1 MATAI
6 DLQSYQEPIL
16 FLATAGIV
24 VPLFHR
30 LKISPV
36 LGFLAAGALLGPYG
50 LGRLVPAYPWVNWV
64 TFTNPEGTSRLAEFG
79 VVFLLFT
86 IGIELSW
93 QRLRTLR
100 RLVFGFGSLQVFLGA
115 LILGLAF
122 YAFRTVD
129 TITAATV
136 VGLALALSSTAI
148 VIPVLAEQKRLNS
161 AAGRAGFSALLFQDL
176 LVAPILFAIAVLD
189 TGKPEVTVSSFA
201 VLLLQAVI
209 ALVLIVGLGRIILRP
224 FFQLVS
230 TPKSPELFMAACL
243 LVVMVTSLIAAV
255 SGLSMALGAFIA
267 GILLSETEYRRAVD
281 VTIQPFKGLL
291 LGVFFVSVGMSL
303 DLFRFLEAPLLILSL
318 AATVVIIKGMTIVAI
333 GRHFGLSTAEAAETG
348 LLLGPSGEF
357 ALVILGAA
365 MIAGLVPGGIGQNL
379 LLVTTLT
386 MVAIPLLARLGQRL
400 SRKLEVRRPLDP
412 LVTVAPPT
420 DEVGRVIIAGYGRVG
435 QLVGEMLDRHKVP
448 YLAIDL
454 DPARVASERKAGKPV
469 YYGDGSYPEFLRA
482 CGIDRALALVI
493 TLDTLNSIEAVVSAA
508 RQECSDIT
516 IVARARDARHA
527 TQLYELG
534 VDDAVPETI
543 EASLQLSE
551 AVLSDIGVPMGL
563 VIASIHERRDE
574 FREILRKKN
583 PKRNPDRAVFQAR
596 RRVGKSSPSAVA
608 EQATQVDT

>member
-1 MATAI
+1 MAAAI

-50 LGRLVPAYPWVNWV
+50 LGRLVPTYPWVNWV

-100 RLVFGFGSLQVFLGA
+100 RLVFGFGSLQVLLGA

-122 YAFRTVD
+122 YAFKTVE

-148 VIPVLAEQKRLNS
+148 VIPVLAEQKRLNT
-161 AAGRAGFSALLFQDL
+161 AAGRASFSALLFQDL

-189 TGKPEVTVSSFA
+189 TSKPDVTMSTFA

-209 ALVLIVGLGRIILRP
+209 ALVLIIGLGRIILRP

-230 TPKSPELFMAACL
+230 ATKSPELFMAACL
-243 LVVMVTSLIAAV
+243 LVVMVTSVIAAA

-267 GILLSETEYRRAVD
+267 GILLSETEYRRAID

-318 AATVVIIKGMTIVAI
+318 AATVMLIKGATIVAL
-333 GRHFGLSTAEAAETG
+333 GRHFGLNTAEATETG
-348 LLLGPSGEF
+348 LLLGPGGEF

-379 LLVTTLT
+379 LLVTTIT
-386 MVAIPLLARLGQRL
+386 MVAIPLLARLGLRL
-400 SRKLEVRRPLDP
+400 SRRLEVRRPLDP
-412 LVTVAPPT
+412 LATVAPPT
-420 DEVGRVIIAGYGRVG
+420 DEIGRVIIAGYGRVG
-435 QLVGEMLDRHKVP
+435 QLVAEMLERHKVP

-454 DPARVASERKAGKPV
+454 DPSRVAAERKAGKPV
-469 YYGDGSYPEFLRA
+469 FYGDGTYPEFLRA

-493 TLDTLNSIEAVVSAA
+493 TLDTLSSIEGVVSAA

-574 FREILRKKN
+574 FREILRRKN
-583 PKRNPDRAVFQAR
+583 PKRDPERDVFQAR
-596 RRVGKSSPSAVA
+596 RRVGKPASSAVA
-608 EQATQVDT
+608 GRATRVDT